1 MCVRV
6 FKSVYVCLR
15 QFTMKASSVWINWN
29 TREQINDVELKTFLS
44 YANSLHRYFR
54 AKHLTFLTSHFIL
67 FTH

>member
-15 QFTMKASSVWINWN
+15 QFTMKASSVWISWN

-44 YANSLHRYFR
+44 YAKSLHRYFR
-54 AKHLTFLTSHFIL
+54 VKRLTFLTSYFIL